1 MINQMNPINQMCD
14 KCLQEFATNSDTVKY
29 KCGHIFHRNCLL
41 PKKMSI
47 LNPMCKKCENG
58 MIDGYPTSD
67 EEEEEEDEEDEEEEE
82 EDEED
87 EEEEEEDDD
96 EKLTKIETIVVVQI
110 SVLVVSLI
118 GLLIGLV

>member
-14 KCLQEFATNSDTVKY
+14 KCLQEFATNSDTIKY
-29 KCGHIFHRNCLL
+29 KCGHIFHRSCLL
-41 PKKMSI
+41 PQKMSI
-47 LNPMCKKCENG
+47 LNPRCKKCENG

-67 EEEEEEDEEDEEEEE
+67 EEDEDEEEDE
-82 EDEED
+82 
-87 EEEEEEDDD
+87 DD
-96 EKLTKIETIVVVQI
+96 EHLTKIETIVVVQI

>member
-1 MINQMNPINQMCD
+1 MNAINEMCD
-14 KCLQEFATNSDTVKY
+14 KCLQEFACDSDTIKY
-29 KCGHIFHRNCLL
+29 KCGHIFHRSCLL
-41 PKKMSI
+41 PQKMSI
-47 LNPMCKKCENG
+47 LNPRCKKCENG

-67 EEEEEEDEEDEEEEE
+67 EDEEEEED
-82 EDEED
+82 
-87 EEEEEEDDD
+87 EDDD